1 MHTFSEKVGVV
12 KCSQAGLKRD
22 FPVILY
28 RPGAKHD
35 ERDRRSFMSAIDHKY
50 RGALHF
56 FMHGAAGWLHCDW
69 LEEIPGLP
77 GLFCA
82 AETTK
87 RQPDTALHGVLPGCR
102 FVVIG
107 A

>member
-1 MHTFSEKVGVV
+1 MMS
-12 KCSQAGLKRD
+12 
-22 FPVILY
+22 VI
-28 RPGAKHD
+28 A
-35 ERDRRSFMSAIDHKY
+35 DHSCQ
-50 RGALHF
+50 RLTTNITGRCIF

-107 A
+107 G